1 MRILTQSVF
10 PTHPVAVVFHC
21 PVIRKLILYLCV
33 YKYNHYSIMEQLLQ
47 QYIASFT
54 PKEMQAYLIAK
65 SHLGSSFSLYK
76 SVGFLQWKK
85 KQGL

>member
-1 MRILTQSVF
+1 MEKLLDISTIANRSHCMHSDQCHSGCTLEMCNSV
-10 PTHPVAVVFHC
+10 
-21 PVIRKLILYLCV
+21 K
-33 YKYNHYSIMEQLLQ
+33 
-47 QYIASFT
+47 QYIESFT

-85 KQGL
+85 KNGL

>member
-1 MRILTQSVF
+1 MEKLLDISTITKSS
-10 PTHPVAVVFHC
+10 HC
-21 PVIRKLILYLCV
+21 VPLETPASQEVRSDKCHTGCTVEMCNSL
-33 YKYNHYSIMEQLLQ
+33 E
-47 QYIASFT
+47 QYIESFT
-54 PKEMQAYLIAK
+54 AKEKQAYLIAK

>member
-1 MRILTQSVF
+1 ME
-10 PTHPVAVVFHC
+10 
-21 PVIRKLILYLCV
+21 KLL
-33 YKYNHYSIMEQLLQ
+33 E